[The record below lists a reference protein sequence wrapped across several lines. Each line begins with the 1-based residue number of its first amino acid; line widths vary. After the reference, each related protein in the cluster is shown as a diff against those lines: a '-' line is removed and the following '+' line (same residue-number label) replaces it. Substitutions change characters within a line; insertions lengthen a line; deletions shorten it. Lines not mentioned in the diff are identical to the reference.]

1 MCEDQFG
8 PSAFATAAYGSLRL
22 SYHFLFLLYLS
33 RLLLETSWR
42 QAVMLTP
49 VVKSRLLVAAQ
60 TPIHPAANTCR
71 TITFQQ
77 PVQQFG
83 DHPLHLWHRQRGC
96 FFFRAWSPS

>member
-1 MCEDQFG
+1 MRR
-8 PSAFATAAYGSLRL
+8 ARL
-22 SYHFLFLLYLS
+22 SGIQARSLILLYLS

-42 QAVMLTP
+42 QAFMLSP

-96 FFFRAWSPS
+96 FFFPRMVSVVRNQVAISANV